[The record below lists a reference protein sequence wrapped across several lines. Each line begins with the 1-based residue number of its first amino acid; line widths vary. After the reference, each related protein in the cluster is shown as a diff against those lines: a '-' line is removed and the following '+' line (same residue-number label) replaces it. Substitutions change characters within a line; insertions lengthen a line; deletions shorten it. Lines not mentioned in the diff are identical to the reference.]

1 MLLSL
6 KYTDQHTKVEQLLL
20 NSNCHFKT
28 IKVP

>member
-6 KYTDQHTKVEQLLL
+6 QYLDQHAKVEQLLL